1 MKELL
6 LRLVLWLTGGKLP
19 APVVP
24 TQVKH
29 PAGGVFRVITDQN
42 PNGDKF
48 VLVQS
53 VAHPRPI
60 KDKT

>member
-6 LRLVLWLTGGKLP
+6 LRLLFWLTGGP
-19 APVVP
+19 RVP
-24 TQVKH
+24 TKVTH

-48 VLVQS
+48 VLIQS
-53 VAHPRPI
+53 VEHPRPI
-60 KDKT
+60 KDRT